1 MEELKMLNS
10 FYKWILD
17 HTHGSDLM
25 RLPIGCLDEH
35 RKLNT
40 KLSKF
45 YWDLFSELVQ
55 DIHNQ
60 YLLCTSD
67 QIGDPEPIGD
77 FDYMISWLTVDT
89 PFMYM
94 RGSHPFVHPSRVI
107 IYGTNCTVTID
118 NDNPYVEINPVNIPV
133 RQMFFMEDSERNKRL
148 IEYLKTT
155 DRPVVI
161 EYMNSGIKM
170 IEDAKRR
177 ARNLLK
183 ENHII

>member
-1 MEELKMLNS
+1 
-10 FYKWILD
+10 
-17 HTHGSDLM
+17 
-25 RLPIGCLDEH
+25 
-35 RKLNT
+35 
-40 KLSKF
+40 
-45 YWDLFSELVQ
+45 
-55 DIHNQ
+55 
-60 YLLCTSD
+60 
-67 QIGDPEPIGD
+67 
-77 FDYMISWLTVDT
+77 
-89 PFMYM
+89 M

-118 NDNPYVEINPVNIPV
+118 NDNPYVEINPVNVPV
-133 RQMFFMEDSERNKRL
+133 RQMFFMEDSERDKRL